1 LDPPPNHCSP
11 KGTEEA
17 LVPPR
22 GLPFPPAL
30 EPALQP
36 DAGPSC
42 HTLLLGLTASHVALA
57 SVLRFQVRSTFFAQT
72 PAARTASLS
81 STSET
86 PVWAPARFPQ
96 GVVYVDDK
104 VRAGIDTKIDAR
116 IPQALPSDAKELGR
130 VLINRHQLNRCEE
143 CLLYPQ

>member
-1 LDPPPNHCSP
+1 MDPPQSLFPQRNRGSP
-11 KGTEEA
+11 
-17 LVPPR
+17 R
-22 GLPFPPAL
+22 PPAWASFFSCAGTGVSARCG
-30 EPALQP
+30 PVVPHVASGIDRQP
-36 DAGPSC
+36 CGLSERPKISGTLYLFCPDTRSAHRFTEFYLRDAG
-42 HTLLLGLTASHVALA
+42 
-57 SVLRFQVRSTFFAQT
+57 
-72 PAARTASLS
+72 
-81 STSET
+81 
-86 PVWAPARFPQ
+86 WAPARFPQ